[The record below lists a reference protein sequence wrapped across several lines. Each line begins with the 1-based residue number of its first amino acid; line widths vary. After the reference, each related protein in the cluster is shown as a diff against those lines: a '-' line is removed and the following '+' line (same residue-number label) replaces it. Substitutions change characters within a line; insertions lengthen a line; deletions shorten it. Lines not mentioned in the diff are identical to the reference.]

1 MEAPITPIC
10 RRIAF
15 AFAILGLTTPA
26 LAVGDPGDL
35 AAYVRARA
43 ADADGRGDRAAADYA
58 RALDAAPGNVVIA
71 IRAYRAGLLTG
82 DESLVARAR
91 TVLERADVEPG
102 DTALLAL
109 ADAVRGGN
117 AAAVQAAIA
126 KVAAGPLEFV
136 VPPLRAW
143 TLAAND
149 PKRALALFDSLP
161 RRAIGARYTAEA
173 RALVMLA
180 AGRRREGVIAV
191 EALLAAEPDDRDLRL
206 SAAQLLAA
214 DGAVADAQQ
223 LLGDRLR
230 ATIAS
235 RPTPPVRPIA
245 AFGIARFYVRLGEE
259 LAEGDTAPLA
269 IVLARGALKL
279 DPAYDRARIVLA
291 QALAEEGAFPA
302 ALAAVDAVGAAS
314 IWFDDA
320 QVERIALLQRAGR
333 GGEALAAATKLA
345 RAAEADVAAV
355 QREADLLMANARFD
369 DAATAYGRAI
379 ALAGNDAGWL
389 LYLQA
394 GSALDRAGR
403 WREAKPLIEKSVAL
417 SPDQPVALNYLGYG
431 ALENGGDVL
440 AARKLLERA
449 AALRP
454 GDDSILDS
462 LAWSYVL
469 GGDAPRAVPLLERAA
484 AGSPNNG
491 TISEHLG
498 DAYWLV
504 GRRFEAR
511 YAWAA
516 AKLLAGDG
524 DMARIAAKI
533 ANGPAQR

>member
-1 MEAPITPIC
+1 MAG
-10 RRIAF
+10 A
-15 AFAILGLTTPA
+15 ATPA
-26 LAVGDPGDL
+26 LASSNPGEL

-43 ADADGRGDRAAADYA
+43 ADGDGHGDRAAADYA

-82 DESLVARAR
+82 DDALVTRARAI
-91 TVLERADVEPG
+91 LERADVEPG

-117 AAAVQAAIA
+117 AATVQAA
-126 KVAAGPLEFV
+126 VTRVGAGPLDFV

-143 TLAAND
+143 TLAASD
-149 PKRALALFDSLP
+149 PKRALAQFDAMP
-161 RRAIGARYTAEA
+161 RRDIAARYTAEA
-173 RALVMLA
+173 RALLMLA
-180 AGRRREGVIAV
+180 TGRRREGLIAV
-191 EALLAAEPDDRDLRL
+191 QALLAAEPDDRDLRL
-206 SAAQLLAA
+206 NAAQLLAA
-214 DGAVADAQQ
+214 DGAAAEAQQ
-223 LLGDRLR
+223 LLGDRPR
-230 ATIAS
+230 ASVGS
-235 RPTPPVRPIA
+235 RLTLPAKPIA
-245 AFGIARFYVRLGEE
+245 AFGIARLYVRLGAE
-259 LAEGDTAPLA
+259 LVEGETAPLA
-269 IVLARGALKL
+269 VVLARGALKL
-279 DPAYDRARIVLA
+279 DPGYDPARLVLA
-291 QALAEEGAFPA
+291 QALAAEEAFPA
-302 ALAAVDAVGAAS
+302 ALAAIDATGS
-314 IWFDDA
+314 QSLWFDDA
-320 QVERIALLQRAGR
+320 QVERINLLQRAGR
-333 GGEALAAATKLA
+333 SAEALAAAAKLA
-345 RAAEADVAAV
+345 RAPDADVAAV
-355 QREADLLMANARFD
+355 RREADLLMANARFD
-369 DAATAYGRAI
+369 DAASAYRRAI
-379 ALAGNDAGWL
+379 ALAGDDAGWL

-417 SPDQPVALNYLGYG
+417 SPDQPIALNYLGYG
-431 ALENGGDVL
+431 ALENGGDVM

-498 DAYWLV
+498 DAYWQV

-516 AKLLAGDG
+516 AKLLASDN

-533 ANGPAQR
+533 ADGPAQR

>member
-1 MEAPITPIC
+1 MAG
-10 RRIAF
+10 A
-15 AFAILGLTTPA
+15 ATPA
-26 LAVGDPGDL
+26 LATSDPGDL

-43 ADADGRGDRAAADYA
+43 ADADGRGDRAVADYA

-82 DESLVARAR
+82 DERLVARAR
-91 TVLERADVEPG
+91 AILEHASVEPG

-117 AAAVQAAIA
+117 AATVQAALTR
-126 KVAAGPLEFV
+126 VAAGPLDFV
-136 VPPLRAW
+136 AAPLRAW
-143 TLAAND
+143 TLASSD
-149 PKRALALFDSLP
+149 PKRALALFDGLP
-161 RRAIGARYTAEA
+161 RREIAARYTAEA
-173 RALVMLA
+173 RALVLLA
-180 AGRRREGVIAV
+180 GGRRREGLIAIQ
-191 EALLAAEPDDRDLRL
+191 ALLAAEPDDRDLRL
-206 SAAQLLAA
+206 SAAQLLVA
-214 DGAVADAQQ
+214 DGAAPEIEQ

-230 ATIAS
+230 GTIAS
-235 RPTPPVRPIA
+235 RLTLPAKPLA
-245 AFGIARFYVRLGEE
+245 AFGIARFYVRLAAE
-259 LAEGDTAPLA
+259 LVDGDTAPLA
-269 IVLARGALKL
+269 IVLARGAIEL
-279 DPAYDRARIVLA
+279 DPGYDRAQLVLA
-291 QALAEEGAFPA
+291 QALAAEGAFPA
-302 ALAAVDAVGAAS
+302 ALAAVDAIAPQS
-314 IWFDDA
+314 LWFDDA
-320 QVERIALLQRAGR
+320 QVDRIALLQRAGR
-333 GGEALAAATKLA
+333 PAEALAGAAKRA
-345 RAAEADVAAV
+345 RAGDADVTAV
-355 QREADLLMANARFD
+355 RREADLLMANARFD
-369 DAATAYGRAI
+369 DAAAAYRRAI
-379 ALAGNDAGWL
+379 TLAGDDAGWL

-417 SPDQPVALNYLGYG
+417 APDQPIALNYLGYG
-431 ALENGGDVL
+431 ALENGGDVG

-498 DAYWLV
+498 DAYWQV

-516 AKLLAGDG
+516 AKLLASDN
-524 DMARIAAKI
+524 DMARIADKI
-533 ANGPAQR
+533 ANGPAPR